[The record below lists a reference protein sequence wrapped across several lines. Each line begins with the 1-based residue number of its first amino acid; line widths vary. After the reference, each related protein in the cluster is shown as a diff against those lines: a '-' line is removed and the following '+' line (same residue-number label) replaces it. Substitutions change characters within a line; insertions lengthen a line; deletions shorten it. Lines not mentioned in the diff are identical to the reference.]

1 MNMKVKQSQ
10 DNKKNNC
17 FHYHIF
23 FISKHQSKENWK
35 TYLDRD
41 STVVQQMSE
50 TEENI
55 DVANV
60 DNNAIPNLLPGKSIV
75 ILFQL
80 FSYIPLF
87 KGEKFCII
95 KL

>member
-1 MNMKVKQSQ
+1 MNMEVKQSQ
-10 DNKKNNC
+10 DNIKIFSLPYI
-17 FHYHIF
+17 FHIKA
-23 FISKHQSKENWK
+23 SVKENWK

-41 STVVQQMSE
+41 YTVVQQMSE

-60 DNNAIPNLLPGKSIV
+60 ANNAIPNPLPGKSIV

-87 KGEKFCII
+87 NKEKFCII

>member
-1 MNMKVKQSQ
+1 
-10 DNKKNNC
+10 
-17 FHYHIF
+17 
-23 FISKHQSKENWK
+23 
-35 TYLDRD
+35 
-41 STVVQQMSE
+41 MSE

-60 DNNAIPNLLPGKSIV
+60 ANNAIPNPLPGKSIV

-87 KGEKFCII
+87 NKEK
-95 KL
+95 LL

>member
-1 MNMKVKQSQ
+1 MEVKQSQ
-10 DNKKNNC
+10 DNIKINV
-17 FHYHIF
+17 FITIYF
-23 FISKHQSKENWK
+23 FILKHPLKENWE

-41 STVVQQMSE
+41 STVVQEMSE
-50 TEENI
+50 TEENF

-60 DNNAIPNLLPGKSIV
+60 ANNAIPNPLPGKSIV

-87 KGEKFCII
+87 NREKFCII